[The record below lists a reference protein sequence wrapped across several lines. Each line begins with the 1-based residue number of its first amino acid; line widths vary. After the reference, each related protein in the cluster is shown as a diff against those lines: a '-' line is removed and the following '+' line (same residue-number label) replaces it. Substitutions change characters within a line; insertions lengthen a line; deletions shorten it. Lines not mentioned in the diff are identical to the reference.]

1 MVLTL
6 GEHGVDVGWDN
17 ACPEMFSYSLQGL
30 NQPPGPQVEDVGFLL
45 QSFSSPFIFSIS
57 LAAVG
62 L

>member
-6 GEHGVDVGWDN
+6 GEYGVDVGWDN

-30 NQPPGPQVEDVGFLL
+30 NQPPGPQVEDMGFLF
-45 QSFSSPFIFSIS
+45 QSFSSPFIFSVS
-57 LAAVG
+57 LAVVG